1 MNITSA
7 IVYALPN
14 AHEALRRHLPAL
26 PGVEIHA
33 ETPDGRFIIT
43 IEDSADA
50 ASVPD
55 TVTALQGL
63 EGVLSVAMVYQ
74 YCDDAE
80 HRQEV
85 EP

>member
-7 IVYALPN
+7 IVYSLPN
-14 AHEALRRHLPAL
+14 AHEALRQCLRSL

-33 ETPDGRFIIT
+33 ETPDGRFVVT
-43 IEDSADA
+43 IEDSEDA

-55 TVTALQGL
+55 TVTALQRL

-80 HRQEV
+80 QMQEV